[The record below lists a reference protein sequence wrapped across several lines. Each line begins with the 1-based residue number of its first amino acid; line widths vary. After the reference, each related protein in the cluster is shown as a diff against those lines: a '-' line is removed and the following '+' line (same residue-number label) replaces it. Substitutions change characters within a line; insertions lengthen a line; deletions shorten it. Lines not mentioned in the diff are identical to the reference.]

1 MPAIDARDGRAWLAL
16 PAVLA
21 LAILLRLYHFG
32 GPLLD
37 GMSVKQIYMANK
49 ARAIARPP
57 FNLFRNDFDFLTPDG
72 RREVLTEEAPLY
84 TGLVAA
90 AYSAF
95 GEWQGFGQ
103 AWSILAS
110 VVALAAFRG
119 LVRREYDRGVADV
132 ATLLFAVCP
141 LFIFYGRAFQADASM
156 LASMLV
162 ACLAY
167 RRHLDGEGT
176 RWLVAAAAAGAVG
189 AVFKFYGLM
198 VLLPLAFMAYRAR
211 GWRGWLEPGSI
222 AACVAVVVPVAA
234 WTAFVFVRTP
244 NPTAGSR
251 YFLWQ
256 MPELLW
262 RPATYVRL
270 FDRFAYKSC
279 GPVTG
284 LLLAA
289 GLWAACRRGVRIG
302 PIAGWTVAGV
312 AFYFIMAPLMRRHD
326 YYELMLLPA
335 ASVWAALG
343 WTYFTR
349 NSEPRRAKLGA
360 AVLAA
365 AVVVQSPLVMRGQF
379 EVDEGFLVVAGR
391 IHDLCAEG
399 ERFVIAG
406 PADGVDVI
414 HYARREGWAVHDRPV
429 PSDWRQTL
437 EHYRH
442 LGARYLVVYD
452 NDEVPP
458 EQLKHY
464 VELAGGWPVIERR
477 SGPWLT
483 HGRSGTY
490 WLLDL
495 RPAGPAAA
503 RLTNGTSPSPPG

>member
-1 MPAIDARDGRAWLAL
+1 MPAIDPESSRARLVL

-21 LAILLRLYHFG
+21 LAVLVRLYHFG

-57 FNLFRNDFDFLTPDG
+57 FDLFRNDFDFLTPDG
-72 RREVLTEEAPLY
+72 QREVLTEEAPLY
-84 TGLVAA
+84 TGLVGA
-90 AYSAF
+90 AYAVF
-95 GEWQGFGQ
+95 GEWPGFGQ

-110 VVALAAFRG
+110 VVALAAFHG
-119 LVRREYDRGVADV
+119 LIRREFDRRTAGV

-156 LASMLV
+156 LACMLLC
-162 ACLAY
+162 CLAY
-167 RRHLDGEGT
+167 RRYLDGEGT

-211 GWRGWLEPGSI
+211 GWREWVAPGSVL
-222 AACVAVVVPVAA
+222 ACVAVVVPVAA
-234 WTAFVFVRTP
+234 WTLFVFVRTP

-256 MPELLW
+256 MPELLGKS
-262 RPATYVRL
+262 ATYVRL
-270 FDRFAYKSC
+270 FDRFGYKSC

-284 LLLAA
+284 VLLVA
-289 GLWAACRRGVRIG
+289 GLWAVWVRRERIG
-302 PIAGWTVAGV
+302 PILGWTVAGL
-312 AFYFIMAPLMRRHD
+312 AFFFIMAPLMRRHD

-335 ASVWAALG
+335 ASVWAAVG
-343 WTYFTR
+343 WVHFTR
-349 NSEPRRAKLGA
+349 ADGAWRARVGA
-360 AVLAA
+360 AVLVA
-365 AVVVQSPLVMRGQF
+365 AVVIQSPLVMRGQF

-391 IHDLCAEG
+391 IHELCAEG

-414 HYARREGWAVHDRPV
+414 HYARREGWALHDRPV
-429 PSDWRQTL
+429 SPDWRARL
-437 EHYRH
+437 ERYRS

-452 NDEVPP
+452 NDEAS
-458 EQLKHY
+458 EQLKPY
-464 VELAGGWPVIERR
+464 VELTRELQLVESR

-483 HGRSGTY
+483 HGRTGTY
-490 WLLDL
+490 WLMSL
-495 RPAGPAAA
+495 RGGGPAAA
-503 RLTNGTSPSPPG
+503 RLTNGTSLSPPG